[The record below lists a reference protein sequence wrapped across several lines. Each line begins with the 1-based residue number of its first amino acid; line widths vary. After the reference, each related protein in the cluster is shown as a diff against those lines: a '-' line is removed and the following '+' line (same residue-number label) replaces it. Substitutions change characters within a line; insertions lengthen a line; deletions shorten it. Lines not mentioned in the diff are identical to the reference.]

1 MVCPYIPRFGS
12 YFYSRNPTYI
22 IMIKTLPKLL
32 RRTALVL
39 GVMGTV
45 LSAQDSFAQK
55 KKKKNQEQAIP
66 AAPARPQSN
75 GPANGPKPYKE
86 VITAKAKTKEGLFK
100 VHQIEDKYYYEIPDS
115 LFGRDMLM
123 VVRIAK
129 TADGIGYGGENT
141 NNLMVR
147 WDKNGDDVLLKVVSV
162 NNYAAD
168 SLPISLAVKASNL
181 EPILQ
186 KFAVKARGT
195 DSSGVVIEATDLFNK
210 DNQALGLQRGR
221 RTQYKVSRLDTDR
234 SYIAHINSYPINV
247 EARYVLTYAAAEPPS
262 NSATG
267 LITLEMNAS
276 MILLPKVPMQQRLA
290 DRRVGWFSRSYVD
303 YGSDAQ
309 KAAARRYLDRWRLEV
324 KPEDMEKFKRGEL
337 VEPVK
342 PIVFY
347 IDPATPKQ
355 WVSHLI
361 AGVEDW
367 QVAFEAAGFKNA
379 ILAKEAPT
387 PEEDP
392 TWSTEDARF
401 SVIRYFASDIQNAYG
416 PHVSDPRS
424 GEILESHIGWY
435 HNVMNL
441 LRNWYFIQTAAINPH
456 ARGVNFSDEV
466 MGSLI
471 RFVSSHEVGH
481 TLGLPH
487 NFASSV
493 AYPVEKLRDAAFTK
507 EFGTA
512 PSIMDYAR
520 FNYIAQPGDEG
531 VSLMP
536 NVGPYDKYAIMW
548 GYRPIPDAKTPEAE
562 QATLNQWIL
571 EKKGDPVY
579 RYGRQGN
586 NYDPTTQSED
596 LGDNAVKA
604 SEYGIANLK
613 RILPNLKEW
622 TSEEAKPFKDYSDLD
637 EMYGQVIAQ
646 FNRYMGHVRTN
657 VGGVEEVYKSS
668 GEDAAVYTHTS
679 KEMQKSA
686 VDFLNKQLFATPT
699 WMIDD
704 EIISRIGDFG
714 ALEKIRT
721 IQVTTL
727 NGLLDWGRLG
737 RVIENEALNGNK
749 AYKFTELFDDLRK
762 GIWTELSSGKSI
774 DVYRRALQ
782 RAHIER
788 LEVLLTDSP
797 AQVPAQF
804 RQFAGPQIN
813 ASQSDIR
820 PMARGELKT
829 LQTQISAAIGR
840 TSDRMSKLHL
850 EDALAR
856 IEKILADESGK

>member
-1 MVCPYIPRFGS
+1 M
-12 YFYSRNPTYI
+12 N
-22 IMIKTLPKLL
+22 KTLPKLL
-32 RRTALVL
+32 RRTAFVL
-39 GVMGTV
+39 GLMGTL
-45 LSAQDSFAQK
+45 LSAEDSFAQK
-55 KKKKNQEQAIP
+55 KKKKGQEAP
-66 AAPARPQSN
+66 VPVAPARPQN
-75 GPANGPKPYKE
+75 GGPSNGPKPYKE

-100 VHQIEDKYYYEIPDS
+100 VHQIEDKYFYEIPDS
-115 LFGRDMLM
+115 LLGRDMLM

-147 WDKNGDDVLLKVVSV
+147 WEKNNDDILLKVVSV

-168 SLPISLAVKASNL
+168 SLPIAMAVKASNL

-186 KFAVKARGT
+186 KFAIKSRGT
-195 DSSGVVIEATDLFNK
+195 DSTGIVIEATDLFTK

-221 RTQYKVSRLDTDR
+221 RTQYKVSRLDNER
-234 SYIAHINSYPINV
+234 SYISHVHTYPINV

-262 NSATG
+262 NSSTG

-276 MILLPKVPMQQRLA
+276 MILLPKEPMKQRLA

-309 KAAARRYLDRWRLEV
+309 KASSRRYLDRWRLEV

-342 PIVFY
+342 QIVYY

-355 WVSHLI
+355 WVPYLKQ
-361 AGVEDW
+361 GVEDW
-367 QVAFEAAGFKNA
+367 QKAFEAAGFKNA
-379 ILAKEAPT
+379 IIAKEAPT

-441 LRNWYFIQTAAINPH
+441 LRNWFFIQTAAINPD
-456 ARGVNFSDEV
+456 ARSVQFSDEV
-466 MGSLI
+466 MGRLI
-471 RFVSSHEVGH
+471 RFVSAHEVGH

-493 AYPVEKLRDAAFTK
+493 AYPVEKLRDPAFTK

-520 FNYIAQPGDEG
+520 FNYIAQPEDKG

-536 NVGPYDKYAIMW
+536 DVGPYDKYAIMW
-548 GYRPIPDAKTPEAE
+548 GYRPIPEANTPEEE
-562 QATLNQWIL
+562 QPILDQWIL
-571 EKKGDPVY
+571 DKKGDPMY

-586 NYDPTTQSED
+586 SYDPTTQSED
-596 LGDNAVKA
+596 LGDNAIKA
-604 SEYGIANLK
+604 SEYGIKNLQ
-613 RILPNLKEW
+613 RIMPNLMEW
-622 TSEEAKPFKDYSDLD
+622 TAEENKPFKDYADLE
-637 EMYGQVIAQ
+637 EMYGQVIGQ

-657 VGGVEEVYKSS
+657 VGGVMEIYKSS
-668 GEDAAVYTHTS
+668 GQGDAVYTHTS

-699 WMIDD
+699 WMMDE
-704 EIISRIGDFG
+704 EIIARIGDFG
-714 ALEKIRT
+714 ALERIRT

-727 NGLLDWGRLG
+727 NGILEWGRLG
-737 RVIENEALNGNK
+737 RVIENEALNGNE
-749 AYKFTELFDDLRK
+749 AYKITELFDDLRK
-762 GIWTELSSGKSI
+762 GIWTELSAGRTI
-774 DVYRRALQ
+774 DVHRRALQ

-788 LEVLLTDSP
+788 LELLLTGNEP
-797 AQVPAQF
+797 TLPAQF

-829 LQTQISAAIGR
+829 LQTQIRGAIGR

-856 IEKILADESGK
+856 IEKILSEESGD

>member
-1 MVCPYIPRFGS
+1 M
-12 YFYSRNPTYI
+12 N
-22 IMIKTLPKLL
+22 KTLPKLL
-32 RRTALVL
+32 RRTAFVL
-39 GVMGTV
+39 GVMGSL
-45 LSAQDSFAQK
+45 LSAEDSFAQK
-55 KKKKNQEQAIP
+55 KKKKGEETPAAAP
-66 AAPARPQSN
+66 AAPRPSA
-75 GPANGPKPYKE
+75 PPSNGPKPYKE

-100 VHQIEDKYYYEIPDS
+100 VHQIEDKYFYEIPDS
-115 LFGRDMLM
+115 LLGRDMLM

-147 WDKNGDDVLLKVVSV
+147 WEKNNDDILLKVVSV

-168 SLPISLAVKASNL
+168 SLPISMAVKNSNL

-186 KFAVKARGT
+186 KFAIKARGT
-195 DSSGVVIEATDLFNK
+195 DSTGIVIEVTDLFNK
-210 DNQALGLQRGR
+210 DNQALGLQRNR
-221 RTQYKVSRLDTDR
+221 RTEYKVSRLDTDR
-234 SYIAHINSYPINV
+234 SYIVHINSYPINI
-247 EARYVLTYAAAEPPS
+247 ENRYVLTYAATDPPS
-262 NSATG
+262 NSSTG

-276 MILLPKVPMQQRLA
+276 MVLLPKEPMKQRLA
-290 DRRVGWFSRSYVD
+290 DRRVGWFARSYVD
-303 YGSDAQ
+303 YGADEQRATS
-309 KAAARRYLDRWRLEV
+309 RRYLDRWRLEV

-342 PIVFY
+342 PIVYY
-347 IDPATPKQ
+347 IDPATPTKWVPYLKQ
-355 WVSHLI
+355 
-361 AGVEDW
+361 GVEDW
-367 QVAFEAAGFKNA
+367 QKAFEAAGFKNA
-379 ILAKEAPT
+379 IIAKEAPSAQ
-387 PEEDP
+387 EDP

-424 GEILESHIGWY
+424 GEIIESHIGWY

-441 LRNWYFIQTAAINPH
+441 LRNWFFIQTAAINPD
-456 ARGVNFSDEV
+456 ARGVNFSDET
-466 MGSLI
+466 MGRLI
-471 RFVSSHEVGH
+471 RFVSAHEVGH

-493 AYPVEKLRDAAFTK
+493 AYPVEKLRDPAFTK

-520 FNYIAQPGDEG
+520 FNYIAQPEDKG

-536 NVGPYDKYAIMW
+536 DVGPYDKYAIMW
-548 GYRPIPDAKTPEAE
+548 GYRPIPEAATPEAE
-562 QATLNQWIL
+562 QPILDKWIL
-571 EKKGDPVY
+571 DKKGDPIY

-596 LGDNAVKA
+596 LGDNAMKA
-604 SEYGIANLK
+604 SEYGIKNLQ
-613 RILPNLKEW
+613 RIMPNLMEW
-622 TSEEAKPFKDYSDLD
+622 TAEENKPYKDYADLS
-637 EMYGQVIAQ
+637 EMYGQVIGQ

-657 VGGVEEVYKSS
+657 VGGVAEVYSS
-668 GEDAAVYTHTS
+668 VGQNEAVYTHTS

-699 WMIDD
+699 WLMDD
-704 EIISRIGDFG
+704 KIIARIGDFG
-714 ALEKIRT
+714 ALERIRG

-727 NGLLDWGRLG
+727 NGILEWGRLG
-737 RVIENEALNGNK
+737 RVIENEAMNGSN
-749 AYKFTELFDDLRK
+749 AYKITELFDDLRK
-762 GIWTELSSGKSI
+762 GIWTELSAGKSI
-774 DVYRRALQ
+774 DVQRRTLQ

-788 LEVLLTDSP
+788 LELLLTGNEP
-797 AQVPAQF
+797 NLPAQF
-804 RQFAGPQIN
+804 RAFVGPQIN

-829 LQTQISAAIGR
+829 LQSQIRGAIGR

-856 IEKILADESGK
+856 IEKILSEESGK

>member
-1 MVCPYIPRFGS
+1 M
-12 YFYSRNPTYI
+12 N
-22 IMIKTLPKLL
+22 KTLPKLL
-32 RRTALVL
+32 RRTAFVL
-39 GVMGTV
+39 GLMGTL
-45 LSAQDSFAQK
+45 LSAEDSFAQK
-55 KKKKNQEQAIP
+55 KKKKGQETP
-66 AAPARPQSN
+66 APTAPAKPQN
-75 GPANGPKPYKE
+75 GAPTNGPKPYKE

-100 VHQIEDKYYYEIPDS
+100 VHQIEDKFFYEIPDS
-115 LFGRDMLM
+115 LLGRDMLM

-147 WDKNGDDVLLKVVSV
+147 WEKSNDDILLKVVSV

-168 SLPISLAVKASNL
+168 SLPISMAVKASNL

-186 KFAVKARGT
+186 KFAIKSRGT
-195 DSSGVVIEATDLFNK
+195 DSTGIVIEATDLFNK
-210 DNQALGLQRGR
+210 DNQALGLQRNR
-221 RTQYKVSRLDTDR
+221 RTEYKVSRLDNERT
-234 SYIAHINSYPINV
+234 YIAHINSYPINI

-262 NSATG
+262 NSSTG

-276 MILLPKVPMQQRLA
+276 MILLPKEPMKQRLA
-290 DRRVGWFSRSYVD
+290 DRRVGWFARSYVD

-309 KAAARRYLDRWRLEV
+309 KAASRRYLDRWRLEV

-355 WVSHLI
+355 WVPYLI

-367 QVAFEAAGFKNA
+367 QKAFEAAGFKNA

-441 LRNWYFIQTAAINPH
+441 LRNWFFIQTAAINPD
-456 ARGVNFSDEV
+456 ARGVNFSEET
-466 MGSLI
+466 MGRLI

-493 AYPVEKLRDAAFTK
+493 AYPVEKLRDPAFTK

-520 FNYIAQPGDEG
+520 FNYIAQPEDAG

-536 NVGPYDKYAIMW
+536 DVGPYDKYAVMW
-548 GYRPIPDAKTPEAE
+548 GYKPIPEANTPEEE
-562 QATLNQWIL
+562 QAILDQWIL
-571 EKKGDPVY
+571 DKKGDPVY

-586 NYDPTTQSED
+586 SYDPTTQSED
-596 LGDNAVKA
+596 LGDNAIKA
-604 SEYGIANLK
+604 SEYGIKNLK
-613 RILPNLKEW
+613 RIMPNLMEW
-622 TSEEAKPFKDYSDLD
+622 TAEENKPYKDYADLE
-637 EMYGQVIAQ
+637 EMYGQVIGQ

-657 VGGVEEVYKSS
+657 VGGVMEIYKSS
-668 GEDAAVYTHTS
+668 GQGDAVYTHTS

-714 ALEKIRT
+714 ALERIRGM
-721 IQVTTL
+721 QVTSL
-727 NGLLDWGRLG
+727 NGILDWGRLG
-737 RVIENEALNGNK
+737 RVIENEALNGNE
-749 AYKFTELFDDLRK
+749 AYKITELFDDLRK
-762 GIWTELSSGKSI
+762 GIWTELASGSTI
-774 DVYRRALQ
+774 DVHRRALQ

-788 LEVLLTDSP
+788 LELLLTGDLP
-797 AQVPAQF
+797 AIPAQF
-804 RQFAGPQIN
+804 RQFVGPQIN

-829 LQTQISAAIGR
+829 LQTQIRAAIGR

-856 IEKILADESGK
+856 IEKILSEESGN